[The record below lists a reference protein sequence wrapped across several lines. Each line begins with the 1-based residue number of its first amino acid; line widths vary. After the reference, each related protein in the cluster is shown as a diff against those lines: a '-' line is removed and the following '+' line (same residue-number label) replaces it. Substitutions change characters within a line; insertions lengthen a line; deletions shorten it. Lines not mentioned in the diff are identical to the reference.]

1 MGMFST
7 KAYLEVE
14 DGTKI
19 ECMFNPSELSFSV
32 SAAWDDGESK
42 PGQSAPQLEFSSG
55 QAGTM
60 TLNLFF
66 DTTNSGKSVTTT
78 TNKIINLTKVSTKVS
93 GYDKS
98 KNNGRPPTVTFHW
111 GKFRS
116 FKSVVTG
123 VEVNYVHFSKTGDP
137 LRARVAVTLKQYADD
152 SKFPAQNPA
161 SGTPAPQRSHMVQ
174 PGETLDRIAWQ
185 HYGDATRWR
194 AIATANRIRD
204 PFSLRA
210 GTMLDIPT
218 VDT

>member
-14 DGTKI
+14 NDSKI
-19 ECMFNPSELSFSV
+19 DCMFNPSELSFTV
-32 SAAWDDGESK
+32 SASWNDCDAK
-42 PGQSAPQLEFSSG
+42 PGQSVPQLEFKSG
-55 QAGTM
+55 DAGSM

-66 DTTNSGKSVTTT
+66 DTTNSGGSVTVS
-78 TNKIINLTKVSTKVS
+78 TNKIIKLTKVSTKVS
-93 GYDKS
+93 GFDKS
-98 KNNGRPPTVTFHW
+98 KNNGRPPWVIFHW

-116 FKSVVTG
+116 FKAVVTN
-123 VEVNYVHFSKTGDP
+123 VEVNYVHFSKSGDP
-137 LRARVAVTLKQYADD
+137 LRARVTLALKQYADD
-152 SKFPAQNPA
+152 TAFPSQNPT
-161 SGTPAPQRSHMVQ
+161 SGTPAPQRSHLVQ

-194 AIATANRIRD
+194 AIAVANQVRD
-204 PFSLRA
+204 PFGIRP